1 MAIVKLN
8 YLFIMLLTIIDMST
22 QDQEGESER
31 VDHADE

>member
-22 QDQEGESER
+22 QDQEGERE
-31 VDHADE
+31 